1 MKKHILYMILLV
13 ALTLALGAGCRS
25 QKPTKLTSIPGLT
38 PIVQNPT
45 PTNPTGPVNPT
56 GPGPGTS
63 VPGGP
68 TGPTVIPTGPTNPT
82 NPPVVVNPN
91 PTPPGPNQEFANFNN
106 TRPNYEFFR
115 GQTVHFDYDSSAL
128 RPEDMVNIEFV
139 ARHLLSQPNHLLY
152 VEGHCDERGTEQ
164 YNLSLGERRAQ
175 AVRDQLT
182 AFGISSDR
190 VQTISYGEKQPVV
203 EGVDENSY
211 QANRRGEFVLMTQ

>member
-1 MKKHILYMILLV
+1 MKKYILGMTVLV
-13 ALTLALGAGCRS
+13 GVGVVLGAGCRS
-25 QKPTKLTSIPGLT
+25 QNPTKLTSIPGLT
-38 PIVQNPT
+38 PIVNNPT
-45 PTNPTGPVNPT
+45 PTSPVGPVNPA

-63 VPGGP
+63 LPGGP
-68 TGPTVIPTGPTNPT
+68 TGPTVTPTGPA
-82 NPPVVVNPN
+82 NPPIVVNPSPN
-91 PTPPGPNQEFANFNN
+91 PPPGPNQEFANFNN

-115 GQTVHFDYDSSAL
+115 GQTVYFDYDSAAL
-128 RPEDMVNIEFV
+128 RPGDMVNIEFV

-175 AVRDQLT
+175 AVRDQLM

-203 EGVDENSY
+203 EGAGETSY

>member
-1 MKKHILYMILLV
+1 MKKHILNMILLV
-13 ALTLALGAGCRS
+13 ALTLVLGAGCRS

-38 PIVQNPT
+38 PIVQNPI

-56 GPGPGTS
+56 GPGPGSS

-68 TGPTVIPTGPTNPT
+68 AGPTVIPTGPTNPT

-91 PTPPGPNQEFANFNN
+91 PTPTGPNQEFANFNN

-139 ARHLLSQPNHLLY
+139 ARHLNSQPNHLLY

-175 AVRDQLT
+175 AVRDQLM

-203 EGVDENSY
+203 EGADETSY
-211 QANRRGEFVLMTQ
+211 QANRRSEFVLMTQ

>member
-1 MKKHILYMILLV
+1 MRKNTLTIV
-13 ALTLALGAGCRS
+13 ALLALGLVLGVGCRS

-38 PIVQNPT
+38 PIVNNPT
-45 PTNPTGPVNPT
+45 PTNPTGPVNPN
-56 GPGPGTS
+56 GPGPGTT

-68 TGPTVIPTGPTNPT
+68 TGPTVTPGGPTGPTQ
-82 NPPVVVNPN
+82 PPVVVNPN
-91 PTPPGPNQEFANFNN
+91 PPGPNQEFANFNN

-115 GQTVHFDYDSSAL
+115 GQTVHFDYDSSAI
-128 RPEDMVNIEFV
+128 RPDDMGNIEIV

-175 AVRDQLT
+175 TVRDQLIT
-182 AFGISSDR
+182 FGISSDR

-203 EGVDENSY
+203 EGADEVSY
-211 QANRRGEFVLMTQ
+211 QANRRGDFVLMTQ

>member
-1 MKKHILYMILLV
+1 M
-13 ALTLALGAGCRS
+13 
-25 QKPTKLTSIPGLT
+25 
-38 PIVQNPT
+38 
-45 PTNPTGPVNPT
+45 
-56 GPGPGTS
+56 
-63 VPGGP
+63 PGGP
-68 TGPTVIPTGPTNPT
+68 TGPTVTPTGPTGPT
-82 NPPVVVNPN
+82 QPPVVVNPN
-91 PTPPGPNQEFANFNN
+91 PPPTGPNQEFANFNN

-128 RPEDMVNIEFV
+128 RPGDMVNIEFV

-175 AVRDQLT
+175 AVRDQLM
-182 AFGISSDR
+182 AYGITSDR

-203 EGVDENSY
+203 EGADETSY